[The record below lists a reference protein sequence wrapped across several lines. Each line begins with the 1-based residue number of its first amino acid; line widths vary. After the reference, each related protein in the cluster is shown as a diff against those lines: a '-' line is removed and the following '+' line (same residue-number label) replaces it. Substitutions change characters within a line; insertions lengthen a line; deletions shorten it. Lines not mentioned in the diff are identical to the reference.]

1 MVCEYPEQ
9 TAPTTPTTI
18 LTTTPTTTATTTTET
33 TQGKS
38 AEKQQ
43 MKVTMGGDGQIELR
57 AEQIVVRV
65 RLSNII
71 QSQPVEITIMTRSK
85 LIEVSWGRIGGE
97 LVENW
102 LRIG

>member
-38 AEKQQ
+38 SEKQQ
-43 MKVTMGGDGQIELR
+43 MKVTMGGDGDMSSKPNR
-57 AEQIVVRV
+57 AT
-65 RLSNII
+65 S
-71 QSQPVEITIMTRSK
+71 
-85 LIEVSWGRIGGE
+85 
-97 LVENW
+97 
-102 LRIG
+102 